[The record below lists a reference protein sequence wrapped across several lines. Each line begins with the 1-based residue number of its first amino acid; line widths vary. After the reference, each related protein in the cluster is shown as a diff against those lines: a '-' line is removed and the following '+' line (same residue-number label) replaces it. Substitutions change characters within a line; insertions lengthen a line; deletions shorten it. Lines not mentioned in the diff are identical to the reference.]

1 MESATSARDAVN
13 SAIEAGRP
21 VAELDVVV
29 RANYACEWGNGDA
42 LHRELIEEVNRQR
55 AAAATLRRLAAHLAT
70 EVIGEDTRCTV
81 AVDDGRCPNEA
92 RAVRWEDGYADAV
105 CELHSATAQARGAVV
120 VDAERH
126 NGERA

>member
-1 MESATSARDAVN
+1 MESATSPKDAVN
-13 SAIEAGRP
+13 NAIEAGRP
-21 VAELDVVV
+21 VAELDIVV

-42 LHRELIEEVNRQR
+42 LHRELVEEVNRQR
-55 AAAATLRRLAAHLAT
+55 AAADTLRRLAAHLAT
-70 EVIGEDTRCTV
+70 EVISEDPRCTV
-81 AVDDGRCPNEA
+81 AADDGRCPHEA

-120 VDAERH
+120 IEAERH